1 MSLFE
6 IGADG
11 RPGVEQ
17 LETQVPHDRPAM
29 LEPSAQRRHV
39 ACEFERA
46 VAEILGVG
54 HENAAVHNPYPS
66 LIRYRRLYRALFL
79 LPFSFFLFPYMIT
92 FLTDLRF
99 GARLLLKSPLT
110 TVAAVVSLALGI
122 GGTTAMFSA
131 VDAVLLRP
139 LPYAEPD
146 RLVLVSATSSLS
158 RGASA
163 TRRGGDVSPGDYLDY
178 RTSPAFEGMASIST
192 SSMRLTGDGTPE
204 QVRVSQVSGNFF
216 TVLGVSAIAGRTL
229 LPADD
234 APGRAAQAVL
244 SESLWRRRY
253 DRNPGVIGRTIT
265 VSDHPVE
272 VVGVAPPGFRFEADA
287 DLWLLGNGGVPR
299 ISSIPNLSQNRDVHI
314 LTVVGRLRKSVTLQ
328 AAQAEL
334 DGVAARLAREYQGT
348 NTGWGIAVD
357 PLKSALVGDT
367 RRMLLLL
374 FAAVGL
380 MLLIASVNV
389 ANLTLVRT
397 DARTLELS
405 MRSALGASPSRI
417 ARQILAE
424 SLVLAGCGGLLGLA
438 LAVWGVDTLVRLA
451 PEGLPR
457 VQEIAVDAR
466 LAAFAM
472 FVTATVGVSFGL
484 WPAWRSSRAPLN
496 ASMHGNGR
504 STVGRD
510 KRRSQLVLVSSELTI
525 AQVLLVAAGLL
536 LASFARL
543 MAVSPGFDARDLI
556 AMDVSLPSARFRD
569 PEKRIRFHE
578 DVLQRLRA
586 TPGVRA
592 AAMAM
597 RAPMTPAITR
607 GVRIEHQPAPRP
619 GELQT
624 MSFLTV
630 SDGYFETTGI
640 PVVRGRGITPG
651 DSPAA
656 PDVVVVNQAFV
667 RQYLSGQDP
676 IGKRIGYGAPN
687 DPHEWRTIVGV
698 VGDTRE
704 DLGQSPK
711 ATAYAP
717 FRQSLEP
724 WNFGSYLVKSAV
736 PLDVI
741 ADAGRK
747 AVMTADPDQPLSRVR
762 TVEADMRTTI
772 ATQRFTTLIATLFA
786 GLALVLAIVGTFGVM
801 SHVVRG
807 RTRELGVRMAL
818 GATRRDIVT
827 LVLRQASTV
836 VGGATLVGLGIS
848 VVLSASIQA
857 LLFEIRPSDPSTM
870 VLASMLLT
878 STALAASYIPLRR
891 TLAQNPLASLR
902 DS

>member
-1 MSLFE
+1 M
-6 IGADG
+6 
-11 RPGVEQ
+11 
-17 LETQVPHDRPAM
+17 TH
-29 LEPSAQRRHV
+29 
-39 ACEFERA
+39 
-46 VAEILGVG
+46 
-54 HENAAVHNPYPS
+54 
-66 LIRYRRLYRALFL
+66 FL
-79 LPFSFFLFPYMIT
+79 N
-92 FLTDLRF
+92 DLRF

-110 TVAAVVSLALGI
+110 TAAAILSLALGI

-146 RLVLVSATSSLS
+146 RLMLVSATSSLS
-158 RGASA
+158 RGASS
-163 TRRGGDVSPGDYLDY
+163 TRRGGALSPGDYLDY
-178 RTSPAFEGMASIST
+178 RTSPAFEGMASMST
-192 SSMRLTGDGTPE
+192 ARMPLTGDGTPE
-204 QVRVSQVSGNFF
+204 PVRVSQVSGNFF
-216 TVLGVSAIAGRTL
+216 TVLGVGAIAGRML

-234 APGRAAQAVL
+234 APGAAAQAVL

-253 DRNPGVIGRTIT
+253 GGSAGVIGRTIT

-272 VVGVAPPGFRFEADA
+272 VVGVAPAGFRFDTEVDM
-287 DLWLLGNGGVPR
+287 WLLGDRGVPR
-299 ISSIPNLSQNRDVHI
+299 ISSIPNLTQNRDVHI
-314 LTVVGRLRKSVTLQ
+314 LTVVGRLREGVTGH

-334 DGVAARLAREYQGT
+334 DRVAARLARDYQGT
-348 NTGWGIAVD
+348 NAGWGIALD

-397 DARTLELS
+397 EARTLELS
-405 MRSALGASPSRI
+405 MRSALGASPARI

-424 SLVLAGCGGLLGLA
+424 SLVLAGCGGMLGLA
-438 LAVWGVDTLVRLA
+438 LAVWGVDALVRLA

-457 VQEIAVDAR
+457 VEEIAVDAR

-472 FVTATVGVSFGL
+472 FVTAAVGVSFGL

-496 ASMHGNGR
+496 AAMKGNGR
-504 STVGRD
+504 STAGRD
-510 KRRSQLVLVSSELTI
+510 KRRSQLMLVSSELAI

-536 LASFARL
+536 VGSFARL
-543 MAVSPGFDARDLI
+543 MSVNPGFDARDVI
-556 AMDVSLPSARFRD
+556 ALDVSLPPAKFRD

-578 DVLQRLRA
+578 DVLQRLQA
-586 TPGVRA
+586 TPGVRT

-597 RAPMTPAITR
+597 RAPMTQAIDR
-607 GVRIEHQPAPRP
+607 GVRIDGRPAPRP

-630 SDGYFETTGI
+630 SDGYFETTGM
-640 PVVRGRGITPG
+640 PLVRGRGITRDDGP
-651 DSPAA
+651 SA

-667 RQYLSGQDP
+667 RRYFSGNDP
-676 IGKRIGYGAPN
+676 LGKRIGYGAPN

-704 DLGQSPK
+704 QLGESPK

-724 WNFGSYLVKSAV
+724 WNFGSYLVKSSL
-736 PLDVI
+736 PLDVV

-747 AVMTADPDQPLSRVR
+747 AVMASDPDQPLSRVR
-762 TVEADMRTTI
+762 TVESDMRTTV
-772 ATQRFTTLIATLFA
+772 ATQRFTTLIAAMFA
-786 GLALVLAIVGTFGVM
+786 GLSLVLAVVGTFGVM
-801 SHVVRG
+801 SHIVRG
-807 RTRELGVRMAL
+807 RTRELGVRIAL
-818 GATRRDIVT
+818 GATRRDIVG
-827 LVLRQASTV
+827 LVLGQAAAV
-836 VGGATLVGLGIS
+836 VLAAIVVGLGVS
-848 VVLSASIQA
+848 VALGTSIQA
-857 LLFEIRPSDPSTM
+857 LLYEVRPSDPWTM
-870 VLASMLLT
+870 TLASVLLL
-878 STALAASYIPLRR
+878 STALAASYVPLRR